1 MRRRDMRRLVE
12 PARVARL
19 ATVDSS
25 GRPHLV
31 PVCFA
36 LLGETVYSAVDHKPK
51 TTTRLRRID
60 NITATGQACLLV
72 DRYSEDW
79 STLWWVRMDGRG
91 YVVDDASEASAAL
104 VALTGKYRQYA
115 ENPPAGPILAVAVD
129 RWTGWSATEAT
140 PPASRG

>member
-1 MRRRDMRRLVE
+1 MRWLVE

-60 NITATGQACLLV
+60 NITATGYACLLV

-91 YVVDDASEASAAL
+91 YVVDDASEASTAL
-104 VALTGKYRQYA
+104 AALTGKYRQYA
-115 ENPPAGPILAVAVD
+115 ENPPTGPILAVTID
-129 RWTGWSATEAT
+129 RWTGWSATETT
-140 PPASRG
+140 PPAG